1 MRPSCVVV
9 SARCYLTVS
18 LVLALVGL
26 APLAYADPLDPTWI
40 SGYWDDDDFDT
51 VVAFI
56 GSTFATLAQPD
67 VDPQPCLVWIDD
79 APPASPTWY
88 RPSWGNARRP
98 RAPPSTSTLLIID

>member
-1 MRPSCVVV
+1 VWPSCGVA
-9 SARCYLTVS
+9 SARRYLTVS
-18 LVLALVGL
+18 LVAALLGL

-67 VDPQPCLVWIDD
+67 VDPQPYLVWIDD
-79 APPASPTWY
+79 ALPASPTGY
-88 RPSWGNARRP
+88 CPSPGNARRP
-98 RAPPSTSTLLIID
+98 RAPPSASALLIID